1 MDYSEKFFFV
11 LGRIPSLSILELESV
26 LSMQQEK
33 TDLLNATSSVLFANT
48 QSLLPDSF
56 IARLGGTIK
65 MGRCVA
71 MIPDPTEEVSD
82 FSQTLC
88 KIIHAEQR
96 QATRRIT
103 IGISVYSLPRHIK
116 NRTAW
121 IRALALSTKKMLIEK
136 GFSVR
141 VVLPQKAHALTSVQV
156 EKNHLTSERGYECVL
171 VSEGGHL
178 TIGKTTAVQP
188 FEEYSW
194 RDWGR
199 PAKAHREGLLPPK
212 IAQIMINLAR
222 VPIEENAAL
231 LDPFCG
237 SGTILQ
243 EALLMGYS
251 TLKGSDADA
260 HAVTRTRENLAWLS
274 EKERVSLKN
283 LQLSVQDATKLS
295 AHIPLHS
302 IDAIVTEPYL
312 GPLFSRVPDEK
323 ELQSVIEELSSLY
336 LSFFYKARQVLKKN
350 APCVIVLPVW
360 LAKKKMF
367 LPIYERILS
376 IGFENRTITDF
387 LRLLI
392 PSLHANSDISP
403 RGGIL
408 FHRPESIVGRELF
421 VFVVHESAHVAKRK
435 SITSPS

>member
-1 MDYSEKFFFV
+1 MAHSEKIFFI
-11 LGRIPSLSILELESV
+11 LGRISCLSLLELESV

-33 TDLLNATSSVLFANT
+33 TDLLSATSSVLFANT

-71 MIPDPTEEVSD
+71 TIPDPAEEVSD
-82 FSQTLC
+82 LSQTLC
-88 KIIHAEQR
+88 QIISAEQG
-96 QATRRIT
+96 QVTGRIT

-171 VSEGGHL
+171 VSEDGYL
-178 TIGKTTAVQP
+178 TIGKTIAVQP

-199 PAKAHREGLLPPK
+199 PAKAHQEGLLPPK
-212 IAQIMINLAR
+212 IAQIMINLAC
-222 VPIEENAAL
+222 VPIEENATL

-251 TLKGSDADA
+251 ALIGSDLDA
-260 HAVTRTRENLAWLS
+260 RAVTRTQENLTWFS
-274 EKERVSLKN
+274 EKKSVSLKKV
-283 LQLSVQDATKLS
+283 QLSTQDATTLS
-295 AHIPLHS
+295 KHIPPHS

-312 GPLFSRVPDEK
+312 GPLFTRFPDEK
-323 ELQSVIEELSSLY
+323 KLQSVIEDLSTLY
-336 LSFFYKARQVLKKN
+336 LSFFAEAHRVLKKN

-360 LAKKKMF
+360 LTKKKMF
-367 LPIYERILS
+367 LPIYERILAL
-376 IGFENRTITDF
+376 GFQNRTIPDSVRLF
-387 LRLLI
+387 LS
-392 PSLHANSDISP
+392 SLHAQSDISP

-408 FHRPESIVGRELF
+408 FHRAESVVGRELF
-421 VFVVHESAHVAKRK
+421 VFQSSA
-435 SITSPS
+435 TFPPQ